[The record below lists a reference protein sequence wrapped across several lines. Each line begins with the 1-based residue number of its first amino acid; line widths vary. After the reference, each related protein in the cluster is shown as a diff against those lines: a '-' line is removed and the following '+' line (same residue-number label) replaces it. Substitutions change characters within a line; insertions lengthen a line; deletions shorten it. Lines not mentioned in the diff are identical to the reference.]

1 MDKLTL
7 TFIRM
12 DTAHQTK
19 MMNVMWHSL
28 AGRVACVLPRPFDR
42 VRVRVPPP
50 VHSLYL
56 PLPLHQFSGRK
67 TEAAKRDELRGSKAE
82 VHRRLELCPY
92 TFLNF
97 EGKYVI
103 MFKFLSFERYLKN
116 MFLTLLGLVLL
127 LHTFTQALALNLLSD

>member
-1 MDKLTL
+1 MDYFSAKHFWINGGNQRVKPGLFTKFALFSPFQFRLEPMDKLTL

-12 DTAHQTK
+12 DTAHQMK

-42 VRVRVPPP
+42 VRVRVLPP

-56 PLPLHQFSGRK
+56 ALPLHQFSGRK
-67 TEAAKRDELRGSKAE
+67 TEAAKRDELRSSKAE

-97 EGKYVI
+97 GGK
-103 MFKFLSFERYLKN
+103 
-116 MFLTLLGLVLL
+116 
-127 LHTFTQALALNLLSD
+127 